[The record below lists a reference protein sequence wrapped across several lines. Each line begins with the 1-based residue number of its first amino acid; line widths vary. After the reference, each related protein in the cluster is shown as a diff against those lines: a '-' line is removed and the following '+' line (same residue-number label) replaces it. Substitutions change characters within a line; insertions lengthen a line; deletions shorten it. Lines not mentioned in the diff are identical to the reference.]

1 MIVFSH
7 LPQKYTFSLF
17 FNNLWCVLTRFP
29 FLHNSGPCH
38 RTVPRDS
45 VPSFID
51 RSRSIG
57 CQHCRKSEAVRM
69 DITVSPVS
77 RGSWGKTGHIRR
89 FEVFAIY
96 LTETFLH
103 SEYTSRYKVQY
114 KLE

>member
-1 MIVFSH
+1 MVCFN
-7 LPQKYTFSLF
+7 TFSIFTQFRALSQNRAAGQGTLF
-17 FNNLWCVLTRFP
+17 
-29 FLHNSGPCH
+29 H
-38 RTVPRDS
+38 RHWK
-45 VPSFID
+45 FD

-77 RGSWGKTGHIRR
+77 RGSWGKTGHLRR